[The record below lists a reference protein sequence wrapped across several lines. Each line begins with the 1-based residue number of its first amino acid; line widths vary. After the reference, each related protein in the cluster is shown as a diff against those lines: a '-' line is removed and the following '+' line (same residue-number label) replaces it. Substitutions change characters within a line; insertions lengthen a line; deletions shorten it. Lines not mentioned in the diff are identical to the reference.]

1 MEEQEE
7 DRNYSGWSHY
17 AVPGPDEA
25 EAQTMQ
31 GQEEQV
37 AGTPLEVEDRHDE
50 GALGSTPVLVIRTA
64 RRARG
69 NYSASDFEGI
79 AGNYYNSYGH
89 RSERNADGGRDKLRV
104 WSVIVAGALAGVLI
118 VMIGLLLL
126 QVQRRSQVM
135 GATAPQT
142 STQASVAES
151 SSGSGSSDAASAL
164 PPQPV
169 KGHYPPDFTLSTLE
183 GKSVKLSD
191 LRGKPVWVNFWATW
205 CPPCRAEMP
214 EMKQKYAQLKDKGL
228 VVLGVDMSEDPAT
241 VKQFTVSNGYDW
253 TFLLDPGSQIASQY
267 YVSGIPTHLFIGRD
281 GIIKAVQVGG
291 IPAIMMDRYLS
302 QIVDEQ

>member
-7 DRNYSGWSHY
+7 PQNYSGWSHY

-25 EAQTMQ
+25 GTQSME
-31 GQEEQV
+31 GQEERL
-37 AGTPLEVEDRHDE
+37 AGTPLEAEDRYE
-50 GALGSTPVLVIRTA
+50 GALGSTPDMVIRTA
-64 RRARG
+64 RRVRG
-69 NYSASDFEGI
+69 NYSASDFEGLPD
-79 AGNYYNSYGH
+79 NYYSSYRH
-89 RSERNADGGRDKLRV
+89 RNERDADSASDKFRAG
-104 WSVIVAGALAGVLI
+104 SVIVAGALAGVLL

-126 QVQRRSQVM
+126 QMQRRSQEM
-135 GATAPQT
+135 GVTTPQT
-142 STQASVAES
+142 STQASVAGG
-151 SSGSGSSDAASAL
+151 SSGSGSADAASAL

-241 VKQFTVSNGYDW
+241 VKQFTESNGYDW
-253 TFLLDPGSQIASQY
+253 TFLLDPGSQVASQY

-291 IPAIMMDRYLS
+291 IPASMMDRYLS
-302 QIVDEQ
+302 QIVDGQ